1 MGVENFLAKF
11 WGWLLV
17 IVCLVFLLRRKSLE
31 DIFKLVEDKGFTLL
45 SGYLALSL
53 GLVTIIL
60 HNVWVADWRV
70 VITIF
75 GWISLIKGISRIAF
89 PGVIRKVALKFQNK
103 PVLTQILLLVV
114 ILLGVWLIW
123 MSC

>member
-1 MGVENFLAKF
+1 VGVENFLAKF